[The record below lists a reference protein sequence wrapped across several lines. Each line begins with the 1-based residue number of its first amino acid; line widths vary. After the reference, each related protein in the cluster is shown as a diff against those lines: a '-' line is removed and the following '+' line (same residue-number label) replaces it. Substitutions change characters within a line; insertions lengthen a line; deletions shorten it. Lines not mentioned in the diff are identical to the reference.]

1 MEFQFPEPDKNP
13 LKQQWNQFRSRV
25 IWSCAGWLDCWRKE
39 PSLQMWFWA
48 NIVSA
53 GFALSLDLAPL
64 ERALILSLGI
74 LILAAELMNTGI
86 ERAIDYIS
94 TEDNPIAKQAKDA
107 GSAAVALSAIAAG
120 VAWLVIL
127 LG

>member
-1 MEFQFPEPDKNP
+1 MDQRGVEKDAGF
-13 LKQQWNQFRSRV
+13 LKREGQQFRNRV
-25 IWSCAGWLDCWRKE
+25 VWSLAGWLDCWRNE
-39 PSLQMWFWA
+39 PSLHMWFWV
-48 NIVSA
+48 NVISA
-53 GFALSLDLAPL
+53 GVALTLDLAPV

-86 ERAIDYIS
+86 ERAVDYIS
-94 TEDNPIAKQAKDA
+94 IEEHPLAKQAKDA
-107 GSAAVALSAIAAG
+107 ASAGVALSAVAAG

>member
-1 MEFQFPEPDKNP
+1 MAENLIKREWNLFKN
-13 LKQQWNQFRSRV
+13 RV
-25 IWSCAGWLDCWRKE
+25 IWSWAGWLDCWRTE
-39 PSLQMWFWA
+39 PSLHMWFWV
-48 NIVSA
+48 NVVSA
-53 GFALSLDLAPL
+53 GFALVLDLATI

-74 LILAAELMNTGI
+74 LVLAAELMNTGI

-94 TEDNPIAKQAKDA
+94 TDEHPLARQAKDA
-107 GSAAVALSAIAAG
+107 ASAAVALSAIAAG